1 MTTETVTTTTPENT
15 VSDTAKLSSLN
26 RNYRAYL
33 NSKDPRMAAISAYAI
48 AYAEFEAENGPD
60 AVPTDPAL
68 SDEALREALESFTKD
83 GVVTDDTLA
92 DAKDILGVG
101 PAVGKIDEIRE
112 TLPKPEPTDPELE
125 PDTTDPEAAE
135 AVDTET
141 VTVTELE
148 ATTSDTANLSSL
160 NRNYHAYLN
169 SKDPRMAAVSAYATA
184 YAEFEAE
191 NGPDTVPTDPA
202 LSDEA
207 LREAL
212 ESFTK
217 DGVVTDDTLADAKD
231 ILGVGPAV
239 GKIDEIRETLPKPEV
254 TDPELEP
261 EATDPELETVN

>member
-1 MTTETVTTTTPENT
+1 MNTETVTTPETT

-33 NSKDPRMAAISAYAI
+33 NSNDPRMAAISAYAT

-60 AVPTDPAL
+60 AIATEAAL
-68 SDEALREALESFTKD
+68 SDEALREALKSFTKD
-83 GVVTDDTLA
+83 GVVSDETLA
-92 DAKDILGVG
+92 DAKEILGVG

-112 TLPKPEPTDPELE
+112 TLPKPEATDPGLE
-125 PDTTDPEAAE
+125 PDTTDPEAAT

-148 ATTSDTANLSSL
+148 NTTSDTAKLNSL

-169 SKDPRMAAVSAYATA
+169 SNDPRMAAISAYATA

-191 NGPDTVPTDPA
+191 NGPDAIPTDPA

-207 LREAL
+207 LRQAL

-217 DGVVTDDTLADAKD
+217 DGVVSDDTLADAKE

-239 GKIDEIRETLPKPEV
+239 GKIDEIRATLPEPETV
-254 TDPELEP
+254 DPELEP
-261 EATDPELETVN
+261 ETVDPELEPVN